1 MRLFMKVLKNLFGT
15 NKKIS
20 ANEIAIRNIENK
32 AVTLDNFLNNA
43 TIYESGSN
51 NNGSWIKYTNGIMI
65 IFQTKI
71 VKNVE
76 AVVSDGYLYRGNLGT
91 MPDFPVPFIDIPI
104 VIYTLTNAFKLL
116 MSGQEGEPTKVR
128 AFEYNNAPALMGFHS
143 ATSFGSTVKN
153 IKINVI
159 AIGRW
164 K

>member
-51 NNGSWIKYTNGIMI
+51 SNGNWIKFTNGIMI
-65 IFQTKI
+65 ITQAKTVENVTAI
-71 VKNVE
+71 V
-76 AVVSDGYLYRGNLGT
+76 ADGNLFRGNLGT
-91 MPDFPVPFIDIPI
+91 MPDFPIPFVNIPE
-104 VIYTLTNAFKLL
+104 VTYTLTNAFKLL
-116 MSGQEGEPTKVR
+116 MSGQEGKPTKVR
-128 AFEYNNAPALMGFHS
+128 AFEYNNAPALIGFHS
-143 ATSFGSTVKN
+143 ATSFGTTVKN

-159 AIGRW
+159 AIGKW